1 MFAIY
6 KRELRAYFTTAVGYV
21 FLAVIVALSAVAFS
35 LTTILQATNDV
46 TTYFTVL
53 LFILMVAL
61 PVLTMKLFSEERKMR
76 TEQLLLTAPVSIA
89 KIVAAKFFAAFT
101 VFFGANLLC
110 SLAYITLF
118 IYSEP
123 EGGIILGNIIAIT
136 LVGAAFIAVGIF
148 VSSLTENQLAAA
160 IGTFGILI
168 PIVVDAFSATDP
180 QLMII
185 AISACMAGAV
195 CGDHCSPISDTTIM
209 ASAGAQCEHVN
220 HVSTQLPYAITAA
233 AVSCVSYI
241 VAGYVRNVVISL
253 IVAIALMLAT
263 LSVIKM
269 TAAKSRKS

>member
-136 LVGAAFIAVGIF
+136 LVGASFIAVGIF

-160 IGTFGILI
+160 IGTFGILLTMLGVGLLSAVI
-168 PIVVDAFSATDP
+168 PWYPVRYVLGWFSILTRYSNFTSGFFDFAALFYYASVCFIFLFLTCRV
-180 QLMII
+180 LERRRY
-185 AISACMAGAV
+185 SA
-195 CGDHCSPISDTTIM
+195 
-209 ASAGAQCEHVN
+209 
-220 HVSTQLPYAITAA
+220 
-233 AVSCVSYI
+233 
-241 VAGYVRNVVISL
+241 
-253 IVAIALMLAT
+253 
-263 LSVIKM
+263 
-269 TAAKSRKS
+269 

>member
-21 FLAVIVALSAVAFS
+21 FLSIIVALSAVAFS

-46 TTYFTVL
+46 TTYFTIL

-76 TEQLLLTAPVSIA
+76 TEQLLLTAPVSIG

-110 SLAYITLF
+110 SLSYITLF
-118 IYSEP
+118 MYSEP
-123 EGGIILGNIIAIT
+123 EGGIILGNILAIT

-160 IGTFGILI
+160 IGTFGILLAMLGI
-168 PIVVDAFSATDP
+168 GMIASVVPWYPVRYVLGWFSILTRYSNFTNGFFDFAALFYYASVSFIFLFLTCRV
-180 QLMII
+180 LERRRY
-185 AISACMAGAV
+185 SA
-195 CGDHCSPISDTTIM
+195 
-209 ASAGAQCEHVN
+209 
-220 HVSTQLPYAITAA
+220 
-233 AVSCVSYI
+233 
-241 VAGYVRNVVISL
+241 
-253 IVAIALMLAT
+253 
-263 LSVIKM
+263 
-269 TAAKSRKS
+269 

>member
-6 KRELRAYFTTAVGYV
+6 KRELRSYFTTAVGYV
-21 FLAVIVALSAVAFS
+21 FLAIIVALSAVAFS
-35 LTTILQATNDV
+35 LTTILQASNDV

-89 KIVAAKFFAAFT
+89 KIVTAKFFAAFT

-118 IYSEP
+118 MYSEP

-160 IGTFGILI
+160 IGTFGILLAMLGVGLLSAVI
-168 PIVVDAFSATDP
+168 PWYPVRYVLGWFSILTRDSNFTNGFFDFAALFYYASVCFIFLFLTCRV
-180 QLMII
+180 LERRRY
-185 AISACMAGAV
+185 SA
-195 CGDHCSPISDTTIM
+195 
-209 ASAGAQCEHVN
+209 
-220 HVSTQLPYAITAA
+220 
-233 AVSCVSYI
+233 
-241 VAGYVRNVVISL
+241 
-253 IVAIALMLAT
+253 
-263 LSVIKM
+263 
-269 TAAKSRKS
+269 